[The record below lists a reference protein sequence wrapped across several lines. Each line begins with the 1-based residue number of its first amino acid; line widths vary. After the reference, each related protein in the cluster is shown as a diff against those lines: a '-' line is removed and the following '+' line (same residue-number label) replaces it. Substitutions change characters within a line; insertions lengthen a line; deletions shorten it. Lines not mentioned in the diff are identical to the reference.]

1 MDWFPILFNVELILF
16 VITLVFI
23 AKEDVLIRLRRCVIR
38 VIRRRRAA
46 NSADEQIHAAP
57 VRPAMTAEEI
67 VKVCDSL

>member
-1 MDWFPILFNVELILF
+1 MDWFPIVFNVELILF

-23 AKEDVLIRLRRCVIR
+23 AKEDVLIRLRRR
-38 VIRRRRAA
+38 VIRMIGRRRAA
-46 NSADEQIHAAP
+46 HRASEQIHTAP